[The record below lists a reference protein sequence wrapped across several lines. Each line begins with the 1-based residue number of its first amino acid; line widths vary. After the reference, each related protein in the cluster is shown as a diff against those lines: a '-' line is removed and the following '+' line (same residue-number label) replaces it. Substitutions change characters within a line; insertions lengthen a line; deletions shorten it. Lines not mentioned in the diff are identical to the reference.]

1 MSVARDV
8 FDDVP
13 GAYDELVAAEAGQR
27 LTPAETAVV
36 KDALHLSIAP
46 AADGEISPRGTAS
59 ADVLAE
65 PPIRSGS
72 VADLSQP
79 APGSRIGHR
88 AQRVL
93 RMGAV
98 DLCGVLLSL
107 LIGHLVL
114 LELSTTTG
122 SSREVALDYVIAVP
136 AFLLALALHG
146 NYRDHWR
153 RLQPS
158 TGRAFRSM
166 AQAFA
171 TSVLLL
177 LALDAG
183 LDSLAGDVIT
193 LTEACVLLA
202 PTLVTVPLLRL
213 FAMRTV
219 LRNHRSQPRVLIL
232 GSGRVARS
240 IAQRLRRSP
249 GVRLVGLVDDDPLSN
264 TDVLG
269 TVAALPDIVAAQKID
284 RVIVAFSR
292 TPQQETL
299 LLLRALKGH
308 VGISVVPRMYELLS
322 WRASIEELHGIPLLH
337 VAPQQVSVAARVAKR
352 ALDLTVASTLL
363 VVSAPVLLAIAAVIR
378 VTSPGPALFRQERI
392 GRNGKPFQIYKF
404 RTMVVDADDRKAE
417 LATLNE
423 VDGPIFKM
431 RQDPRVTRG
440 GGLLRRTSMDEIP
453 QLLNV
458 IRGEMSLVG
467 PRPFPPA
474 EAARIGGWASTRF
487 SVPPGI
493 TGLWQVSGR
502 SELTNDDL
510 LHLDSVY
517 VSSWSFLWDL
527 RILLRT
533 PHAVLRREGAY

>member
-1 MSVARDV
+1 
-8 FDDVP
+8 
-13 GAYDELVAAEAGQR
+13 
-27 LTPAETAVV
+27 
-36 KDALHLSIAP
+36 
-46 AADGEISPRGTAS
+46 
-59 ADVLAE
+59 
-65 PPIRSGS
+65 
-72 VADLSQP
+72 
-79 APGSRIGHR
+79 
-88 AQRVL
+88 
-93 RMGAV
+93 
-98 DLCGVLLSL
+98 
-107 LIGHLVL
+107 
-114 LELSTTTG
+114 
-122 SSREVALDYVIAVP
+122 
-136 AFLLALALHG
+136 
-146 NYRDHWR
+146 
-153 RLQPS
+153 
-158 TGRAFRSM
+158 
-166 AQAFA
+166 
-171 TSVLLL
+171 
-177 LALDAG
+177 
-183 LDSLAGDVIT
+183 
-193 LTEACVLLA
+193 
-202 PTLVTVPLLRL
+202 
-213 FAMRTV
+213 
-219 LRNHRSQPRVLIL
+219 
-232 GSGRVARS
+232 
-240 IAQRLRRSP
+240 
-249 GVRLVGLVDDDPLSN
+249 VGLVDDDPLSN
-264 TDVLG
+264 ADVLG
-269 TVAALPDIVAAQKID
+269 TVAALPDIVAAQNID

-337 VAPQQVSVAARVAKR
+337 VAPQQASVAARAAKR

-404 RTMVVDADDRKAE
+404 RTMVVDADDRKGQ
-417 LATLNE
+417 LAALNE
-423 VDGPIFKM
+423 ADGPIFKI
-431 RQDPRVTRG
+431 RKDPRVTRVG
-440 GGLLRRTSMDEIP
+440 RFLRQTSMDETP

>member
-1 MSVARDV
+1 MSVTRDV
-8 FDDVP
+8 FGDAP

-36 KDALHLSIAP
+36 IDAPHLSIP
-46 AADGEISPRGTAS
+46 PVDGGETSNGPVGTAS
-59 ADVLAE
+59 DDVLAN
-65 PPIRSGS
+65 PPIRSDS
-72 VADLSQP
+72 VADLSEP
-79 APGSRIGHR
+79 TPGSRAGQR

-93 RMGAV
+93 RMAAV

-107 LIGHLVL
+107 LIGHVVL
-114 LELSTTTG
+114 LEMSSTT
-122 SSREVALDYVIAVP
+122 SSREIALDYVIAVP

-171 TSVLLL
+171 SSVLLL

-183 LDSLAGDVIT
+183 LAGTAIT

-213 FAMRTV
+213 AAMRTL

-264 TDVLG
+264 ADVLG
-269 TVAALPDIVAAQKID
+269 TVAALPDIVAAQNID

-337 VAPQQVSVAARVAKR
+337 VAPQQVSLTARAAKR
-352 ALDLTVASTLL
+352 ALDFAVASALL
-363 VVSAPVLLAIAAVIR
+363 AISAPALLAIAAVIR
-378 VTSPGPALFRQERI
+378 TTSAGPALFRQERI

-404 RTMVVDADDRKAE
+404 RTMVVDADERKAQ
-417 LATLNE
+417 LAALNE
-423 VDGPIFKM
+423 ADGPIFKI
-431 RQDPRVTRG
+431 RRDPRVTPVGR
-440 GGLLRRTSMDEIP
+440 LLRQTSMDEIP

-502 SELTNDDL
+502 SELSKDDL

-533 PHAVLRREGAY
+533 PRAVLRREGAY